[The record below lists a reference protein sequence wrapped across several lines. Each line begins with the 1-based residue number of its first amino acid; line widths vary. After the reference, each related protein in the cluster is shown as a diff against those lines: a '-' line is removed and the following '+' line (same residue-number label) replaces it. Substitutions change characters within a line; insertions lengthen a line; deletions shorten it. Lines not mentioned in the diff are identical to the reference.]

1 MLYNMSYSKRVSFV
15 CTETVMDNLS
25 NCRSTTCIQMSI
37 WYVCICMCE
46 SPCWNALVIYEESSL
61 IHVNFI
67 RFWASAKSV
76 INQNPFIYSP
86 SNFKIDFHST
96 ESGCIHKYKNSINVV
111 ERRCLAKKMH
121 RIINLS
127 NASPC
132 GHTQIYLRRKGRKK
146 ISLNWRLCKWTPSAT
161 RVIYLLRRKW
171 YYPFNVLHISNNL
184 NMLSILPVM
193 CVYCQEIEK

>member
-15 CTETVMDNLS
+15 RTEIVMDNLS

-86 SNFKIDFHST
+86 SNFKIDFQRT
-96 ESGCIHKYKNSINVV
+96 EFDCIHKYKNSINVV

-127 NASPC
+127 NASLWS
-132 GHTQIYLRRKGRKK
+132 HTNISEKK
-146 ISLNWRLCKWTPSAT
+146 REKKDFSQLTFVQVNSL
-161 RVIYLLRRKW
+161 
-171 YYPFNVLHISNNL
+171 SNACNL
-184 NMLSILPVM
+184 FITA
-193 CVYCQEIEK
+193 